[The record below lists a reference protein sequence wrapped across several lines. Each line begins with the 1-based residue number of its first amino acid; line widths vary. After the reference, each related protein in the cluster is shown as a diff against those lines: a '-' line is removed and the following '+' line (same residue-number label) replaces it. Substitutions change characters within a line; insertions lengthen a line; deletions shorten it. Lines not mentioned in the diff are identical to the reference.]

1 MTDGLDDSLKDALA
15 EHGLP
20 DDIELTT
27 DHIFNETIQLVQPQ
41 QGYRFGTD
49 AVLLAAS
56 VSQQKGRLLDM
67 GAGVGA
73 VSLGVAWRCPNLQI
87 TSVEKEPLLAQL
99 LSHNI
104 QQNGMS
110 DKVRALNADVAK
122 LPSVLKASF
131 DHVVANPPFHQPGG
145 TRSAN
150 RRRALAHIGD
160 GLSLSDWVQ
169 CALDATKPKGRVSF
183 IIRADRG
190 DEVIAA
196 LRAGGAREIV
206 QFPIW
211 SYHSS
216 PAIRLIISARKAV
229 QGVSAVLSG
238 IVLHQ
243 ANGALSEAANKVMS
257 GEALQ
262 IGHPTIPQPK

>member
-1 MTDGLDDSLKDALA
+1 MYLHPALIVDVGVFLLRRR
-15 EHGLP
+15 E
-20 DDIELTT
+20 ELSV
-27 DHIFNETIQLVQPQ
+27 VQKP
-41 QGYRFGTD
+41 
-49 AVLLAAS
+49 
-56 VSQQKGRLLDM
+56 
-67 GAGVGA
+67 
-73 VSLGVAWRCPNLQI
+73 
-87 TSVEKEPLLAQL
+87 
-99 LSHNI
+99 
-104 QQNGMS
+104 
-110 DKVRALNADVAK
+110 DVA
-122 LPSVLKASF
+122 
-131 DHVVANPPFHQPGG
+131 H
-145 TRSAN
+145 R
-150 RRRALAHIGD
+150 
-160 GLSLSDWVQ
+160 LSQLH
-169 CALDATKPKGRVSF
+169 L
-183 IIRADRG
+183 G

-211 SYHSS
+211 SYHGS